1 MNESIVDA
9 EEDSSGEEDLMEI
22 YGKMLEADERMVRNN
37 GNSESKGK
45 KDEVQIDRVFLSYG
59 IGIQNYFLVY

>member
-1 MNESIVDA
+1 MNESIVEHED
-9 EEDSSGEEDLMEI
+9 DSSGEEDLMEI

-37 GNSESKGK
+37 GNSEAKGK
-45 KDEVQIDRVFLSYG
+45 KDEAHIDRVFLSYG